1 MLSLSSESLKHFYK
15 KGCFKGANKSV
26 TACKTYTT
34 SFSTIKSS
42 LVVDSCAFERRQQQ
56 MMCYRTVISEINCS

>member
-15 KGCFKGANKSV
+15 KGENKSV

-34 SFSTIKSS
+34 SFSTIKSC